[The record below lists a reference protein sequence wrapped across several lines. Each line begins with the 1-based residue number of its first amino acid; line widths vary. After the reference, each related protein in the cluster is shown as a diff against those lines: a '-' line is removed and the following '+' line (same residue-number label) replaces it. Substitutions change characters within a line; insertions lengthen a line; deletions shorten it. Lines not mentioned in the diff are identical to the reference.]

1 MKSSNE
7 VRSGDLIEIDGN
19 LVSVLNYH
27 HNKTGRGGAVIKLK
41 IKNLGNNSIT
51 EYTCRPGEKFK
62 EADVEKIKS
71 QYQYQD
77 GEMNFFMNMNTY
89 EQISI
94 HSDDLGEASDYLVE
108 DVEVFISFWN
118 STPVGVQLPA
128 AVDLKVAATEPGV
141 KGDTVS
147 GATKPA
153 KMETG
158 ININVPLFVEEGKVI
173 KVDTRTGDYLERV
186 K

>member
-7 VRSGDLIEIDGN
+7 VRAGDLIEIDGN

-41 IKNLGNNSIT
+41 IKNLNNNSIT

-62 EADVEKIKS
+62 EAEVEKIRS

-77 GEMNFFMNMNTY
+77 GDMFYFMDTNNY
-89 EQISI
+89 EQIPV
-94 HSDDLGEASDYLVE
+94 HQDDLGEAVNYLAE

-118 STPVGVQLPA
+118 SSPVAVQLPPS
-128 AVDLKVAATEPGV
+128 VDLKVTETEPGV

-158 ININVPLFVEEGKVI
+158 ITINVPLFVEEGEII
-173 KVDTRTGDYLERV
+173 KVDTRNGDYLERV

>member
-41 IKNLGNNSIT
+41 IKNLNNNSIT

-62 EADVEKIKS
+62 EADVEKIRS

-77 GEMNFFMNMNTY
+77 DEMYYFMDTNTY
-89 EQISI
+89 EQIPI
-94 HSDDLGEASDYLVE
+94 HKEDLGDVIDYLVE

-118 STPVGVQLPA
+118 SAPVAVQLPPS
-128 AVDLKVAATEPGV
+128 VDMKVAETEPGV

-147 GATKPA
+147 GATKTA

-158 ININVPLFVEEGKVI
+158 ITINVPLFIEQDEII
-173 KVDTRTGDYLERV
+173 KIDTRNGEYLERV

>member
-41 IKNLGNNSIT
+41 IKNLNNNSIT

-62 EADVEKIKS
+62 EADVEKIRS
-71 QYQYQD
+71 QFQYQD
-77 GEMNFFMNMNTY
+77 GDMSFFMDMNTY
-89 EQISI
+89 EQIAI
-94 HSDDLGEASDYLVE
+94 HQDDLGDASDYLAE

-118 STPVGVQLPA
+118 SAPVSVQLPPS
-128 AVDLKVAATEPGV
+128 VDLKVAETEPGV

-158 ININVPLFVEEGKVI
+158 ITINVPLFVEEGEVI
-173 KVDTRTGDYLERV
+173 KVDTRNGEYLERV